1 MSKSD
6 SDDDSDIYEMT
17 MVEYDKESEKNSDKD
32 DDEEDDEDSDEEDDD
47 EDDDEEQKGDK
58 KVSKKGDKKGDKSDK
73 SDSDEEGDDSYL
85 EDEYD
90 QVPTFKQFEH
100 IGEANDLDIAA
111 GFDLD
116 PKNKR
121 KMMAN
126 LTGEE
131 RFRKIANQ
139 YINENFKQ
147 TIRPSVIAN
156 LLENI
161 KKIEYKNPKAFIL
174 AYYFIATGKKDKQL
188 QSVISEY
195 IENEEMG
202 VNIKDVVRYI
212 RLIRNLSAV

>member
-32 DDEEDDEDSDEEDDD
+32 DDDDEDDEDSDEE
-47 EDDDEEQKGDK
+47 EDDDEEEKGDK
-58 KVSKKGDKKGDKSDK
+58 KGNKKGDKKSDKSDK
-73 SDSDEEGDDSYL
+73 SDSDDDGDESYL
-85 EDEYD
+85 EDEYE

>member
-32 DDEEDDEDSDEEDDD
+32 DDDEDDEDN
-47 EDDDEEQKGDK
+47 DDEEEDEEEKGDK
-58 KVSKKGDKKGDKSDK
+58 KGNKKGDKKGDKSD
-73 SDSDEEGDDSYL
+73 SDSDNDDGDESYL

>member
-32 DDEEDDEDSDEEDDD
+32 DDDEDDEDNDEEED
-47 EDDDEEQKGDK
+47 EDEEE
-58 KVSKKGDKKGDKSDK
+58 KGDKKGNKK
-73 SDSDEEGDDSYL
+73 GDSDNDNGDESYL

>member
-32 DDEEDDEDSDEEDDD
+32 DDEDDDEDNDDEEDDD
-47 EDDDEEQKGDK
+47 EEEKGDK
-58 KVSKKGDKKGDKSDK
+58 KGNKKGDKKSDKSDK
-73 SDSDEEGDDSYL
+73 SDSDEEGDESYL
-85 EDEYD
+85 EDEYE

>member
-32 DDEEDDEDSDEEDDD
+32 DDEDDD
-47 EDDDEEQKGDK
+47 EDNDDEEEDEEEKGDK
-58 KVSKKGDKKGDKSDK
+58 KGNKKGDKKSDKSDK
-73 SDSDEEGDDSYL
+73 SDSDEEGDESYL
-85 EDEYD
+85 EDEYE

>member
-32 DDEEDDEDSDEEDDD
+32 DDDDEDDEDNDEEED
-47 EDDDEEQKGDK
+47 EDEEEKGDK
-58 KVSKKGDKKGDKSDK
+58 KGNKKGDKKSDKSDK
-73 SDSDEEGDDSYL
+73 SDSDEDGDESYL

>member
-1 MSKSD
+1 
-6 SDDDSDIYEMT
+6 MT

-32 DDEEDDEDSDEEDDD
+32 DDNDEDDEDNDEEED
-47 EDDDEEQKGDK
+47 EDEEEKGDK
-58 KVSKKGDKKGDKSDK
+58 KGNKKGDKKSDKSDK
-73 SDSDEEGDDSYL
+73 SDSDEEGDESYL

-139 YINENFKQ
+139 YINENFNQ

-212 RLIRNLSAV
+212 RLIRNLSSV

>member
-17 MVEYDKESEKNSDKD
+17 MVDYEKNSDHEDEEDKKD
-32 DDEEDDEDSDEEDDD
+32 KDKDEDDNDEEDDEDDEDEDEKDKRDKRDRDEGDD
-47 EDDDEEQKGDK
+47 EDFY
-58 KVSKKGDKKGDKSDK
+58 S
-73 SDSDEEGDDSYL
+73 
-85 EDEYD
+85 EDEYE

-100 IGEANDLDIAA
+100 MGEANDLDIAA
-111 GFDLD
+111 GFNLD

-139 YINENFKQ
+139 YINENFKK
-147 TIRPSVIAN
+147 IISPSVISK

-174 AYYFIATGKKDKQL
+174 AYYFIETGKKDKQL
-188 QSVISEY
+188 PSIISEY
-195 IENEEMG
+195 ITNEEMG
-202 VNIKDVVRYI
+202 VDIKDIVRYI
-212 RLIRNLSAV
+212 RLIRNSAI

>member
-1 MSKSD
+1 
-6 SDDDSDIYEMT
+6 MT

-32 DDEEDDEDSDEEDDD
+32 DDDEDGDEDNDEEEDDD
-47 EDDDEEQKGDK
+47 EKE
-58 KVSKKGDKKGDKSDK
+58 KGDKKGNKK
-73 SDSDEEGDDSYL
+73 GDSDEDGDESYL

-212 RLIRNLSAV
+212 RLIRNLSVV